1 MKLREMKEE
10 KKEEE
15 DERKTTESEA
25 DPKYQRAF
33 FKKSEK
39 YFFLLRDNDARERKR
54 TREIV
59 QQQFHPHPFFQNLQK
74 NLKKR
79 DGRRKEETQ
88 QCEEDPKMVQ
98 ITDSIESYS

>member
-33 FKKSEK
+33 
-39 YFFLLRDNDARERKR
+39 
-54 TREIV
+54 
-59 QQQFHPHPFFQNLQK
+59 
-74 NLKKR
+74 LK
-79 DGRRKEETQ
+79 
-88 QCEEDPKMVQ
+88 
-98 ITDSIESYS
+98 I